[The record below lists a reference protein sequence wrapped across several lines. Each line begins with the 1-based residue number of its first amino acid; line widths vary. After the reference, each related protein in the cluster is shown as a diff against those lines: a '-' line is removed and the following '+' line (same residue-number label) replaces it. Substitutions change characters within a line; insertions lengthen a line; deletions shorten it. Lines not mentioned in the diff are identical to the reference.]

1 MDIVIVVAYILATTV
16 LGIWFT
22 RRQRNVS
29 AYLVGDRD
37 VSWWLVLVS
46 IVATETSSVTFL
58 SLPGRAF
65 KRDGGNLM
73 FLQLALGFVIGR
85 VLIAWILLPQYFKGS
100 FFSAYQLLK
109 LRFNTTVQR
118 TASGIFLL
126 TRTVAD
132 GLRLYLAALLLEQCT
147 GWNTGASALVIG
159 VATMVYTYLG
169 GVKAVIWTDVIQFVI
184 YITGAVLAAICIV
197 GQIQSGWDGFV
208 AVGLQHDKFE
218 LFSFS
223 ADLTRDYTFWT
234 GLIGGAFLTMASHGA
249 DQMMVQRYSVQP
261 VAGRGAD
268 GAGGQ
273 RLRGAHAVLLFLLIG
288 VGMYVLWQQETLVL
302 PAQIKD
308 DAVFG
313 FFIVHFLPAELSA
326 CSSPRCWLPRWPRWL
341 PRSAAE
347 LAQFVGDFYRPLRP
361 GRSEDHYL
369 LVSRLMTSV
378 WGVTRIAV
386 ALLAV
391 PLLAGSSVIDKVLL
405 VAGFTT
411 GMILGL
417 FILGSM
423 RRPVDSRAALAGLV
437 VGFLTV
443 LTVWLLSYLAWPW
456 YAPLGTL
463 VTVGTAL
470 LVDKVGFAHGSPGNG
485 GPQHCLDGSGP
496 TDGAANRSANER

>member
-1 MDIVIVVAYILATTV
+1 MSVLVPGGPVMLFAQLAAVDIVIVVAYILATTV

-22 RRQRNVS
+22 RRQRDVS

-249 DQMMVQRYSVQP
+249 DQMMVQRDLCSRSL
-261 VAGRGAD
+261 AGRG
-268 GAGGQ
+268 
-273 RLRGAHAVLLFLLIG
+273 RR
-288 VGMYVLWQQETLVL
+288 WW
-302 PAQIKD
+302 PA
-308 DAVFG
+308 ASWCSCSFCSFCSSASGCTSFG
-313 FFIVHFLPAELSA
+313 SKRPWCCRPRSRTMRFSAFSSCTSCRRELSA

-347 LAQFVGDFYRPLRP
+347 LARLSAISTGRFV
-361 GRSEDHYL
+361 
-369 LVSRLMTSV
+369 
-378 WGVTRIAV
+378 
-386 ALLAV
+386 
-391 PLLAGSSVIDKVLL
+391 
-405 VAGFTT
+405 
-411 GMILGL
+411 
-417 FILGSM
+417 
-423 RRPVDSRAALAGLV
+423 RAARK
-437 VGFLTV
+437 T
-443 LTVWLLSYLAWPW
+443 TTCWC
-456 YAPLGTL
+456 
-463 VTVGTAL
+463 
-470 LVDKVGFAHGSPGNG
+470 HGS
-485 GPQHCLDGSGP
+485 
-496 TDGAANRSANER
+496 